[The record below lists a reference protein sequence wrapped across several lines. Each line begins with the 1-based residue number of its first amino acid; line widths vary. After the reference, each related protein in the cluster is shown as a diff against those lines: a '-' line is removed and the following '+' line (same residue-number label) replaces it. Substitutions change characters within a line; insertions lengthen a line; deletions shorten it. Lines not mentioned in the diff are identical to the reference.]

1 MARPCFH
8 CLRRTFCDGVT
19 SCAASRQP
27 PATGCSA
34 APARPLVP
42 PVHVPAMPN
51 SKRRSQTIRSP
62 LSVNV
67 ARTIFVCLS
76 TLLGIAIS
84 FGFEAA
90 AWKGVL
96 LGGAFGLAVVGLDTL
111 LKNFSIRGF
120 SAATFGL
127 LIGCFCAWLV
137 TRMGFFELPW
147 FQALEDA
154 GTLRNLFELM
164 LYATLGFLGIT
175 LALRSDRDDFSLVIP
190 YVRFREDAREGYP
203 VLLDTN
209 VVIDGRVPH
218 IARTGFL
225 SGPFIVPRFVL
236 DELKGLADSRDEIK
250 SARGK
255 RGLDALN
262 SMQEN
267 DSFDVTIYDDR
278 LTSELPVDTRL
289 IQLAR
294 ELGARLL
301 TNDRTLAKVASLRH
315 VPVLNLHDLALAMH
329 PVLTPGDQVEIQLV
343 KPGKEDHQAVGYL
356 PDGGMLVVN
365 GARTRIG
372 DTVNVRIST
381 VTQTAAG
388 RLLFADCVDQPANPA
403 SGTNPKPA
411 PATTARR

>member
-1 MARPCFH
+1 
-8 CLRRTFCDGVT
+8 
-19 SCAASRQP
+19 
-27 PATGCSA
+27 
-34 APARPLVP
+34 
-42 PVHVPAMPN
+42 MPN
-51 SKRRSQTIRSP
+51 SKRRSQSIRSP

-84 FGFEAA
+84 FGFEAPP
-90 AWKGVL
+90 WKGVL
-96 LGGAFGLAVVGLDTL
+96 LGIAFGLTVVGLDTL

-154 GTLRNLFELM
+154 GALRNLFELM

-209 VVIDGRVPH
+209 VIIDGRVPNL
-218 IARTGFL
+218 ARTGFL
-225 SGPFIVPRFVL
+225 AGPFIVPRFVL
-236 DELKGLADSRDEIK
+236 DELKALADSRDDIK
-250 SARGK
+250 STRGK
-255 RGLDALN
+255 RGIDTLN
-262 SMQEN
+262 QMQELE
-267 DSFDVTIYDDR
+267 DFDVTIYDDR
-278 LTSELPVDTRL
+278 LTTELPVDTRL
-289 IQLAR
+289 VQLAR

-301 TNDRTLAKVASLRH
+301 TNDRNLAKVAALRH
-315 VPVLNLHDLALAMH
+315 VQVLNLHDLAQALQ

-365 GARTRIG
+365 GARARIG
-372 DTVNVRIST
+372 DTVRVQVST

-388 RLLFADCVDQPANPA
+388 RLLFADCLDEPDRGARQTA
-403 SGTNPKPA
+403 
-411 PATTARR
+411 ARRER